1 MKGIKNLNSLFHRS
15 KLHLKRASPTIL
27 TYVAAIGVVATSV
40 MAVKA
45 TPKAMMLLEHAT
57 DEKGEEL
64 TKLEVVRV
72 AGPVYIPAL
81 AIGVS
86 TISCIFGANVLNKR
100 NQASL
105 ISAYAMLS
113 ESYQQYRRA
122 ANTVYG
128 EDADSKIKAQMAKD
142 TYISDGWGYSVYS
155 PDLDSESEKILCYD
169 LFSQRYFTSTMAAV
183 LNAQYHVNRNLQ
195 LRGEVSINEF
205 YEFLGIDKIE
215 NGNNIGWS
223 INELI
228 EGGIMWLD
236 FDNKHTVMDDG
247 LECCVISALWNPNKF
262 SFET

>member
-45 TPKAMMLLEHAT
+45 TPKAMMLLEQAT

-105 ISAYAMLS
+105 VSAYAMLS

-128 EDADSKIKAQMAKD
+128 EDADSKIIAEVAKKK
-142 TYISDGWGYSVYS
+142 YISADGCYIHD
-155 PDLDSESEKILCYD
+155 PDSDSEELLFYD
-169 LFSQRYFTSTMAAV
+169 SFSQRYFTSTMSSV
-183 LNAQYHVNRNLQ
+183 LNAQYHVNRNFA
-195 LRGEVSINEF
+195 LRGWSDLNEL
-205 YEFLGIDKIE
+205 YDFLGLEEHSGGDV
-215 NGNNIGWS
+215 IGWS
-223 INELI
+223 ANEMI
-228 EGGIMWLD
+228 EGGLTPWID
-236 FDNKHTVMDDG
+236 FENRLVEMDDG
-247 LECCVISALWNPNKF
+247 LECYIISTL
-262 SFET
+262 FEPTVLDSDYN